1 MFHLIARRGML
12 LRSIVLALL
21 RKRPMAGIEV
31 IREIEKLSM
40 GLWRPSPGTIYP
52 LLKLLER
59 EGLIRSKE
67 ERGMRVYE
75 LTDRGRVIA
84 SELALLLP
92 PESPEEV
99 LDSIEAYV
107 NYLRDYSNERGLDE
121 GIRRRI
127 RVLAEMLR
135 ELGEEK

>member
-1 MFHLIARRGML
+1 L

>member
-1 MFHLIARRGML
+1 MLHLIARRGML

-21 RKRPMAGIEV
+21 RRRPMAGIEV
-31 IREIEKLSM
+31 IREIERMSM

-52 LLKLLER
+52 LLKLLEK
-59 EGLIRSKE
+59 EGLVKSKE
-67 ERGMRVYE
+67 VGGMRIYE
-75 LTDRGRVIA
+75 LTERGEVVA

-99 LDSIEAYV
+99 LDSIEAYI

-121 GIRRRI
+121 KTRE
-127 RVLAEMLR
+127 RVKALAEMLR
-135 ELGEEK
+135 KLGEEG